1 MPLVSITY
9 KLNGIV
15 EVVVQI
21 VTVSHKFQV
30 VIPNAIRDSLNI
42 RPGQKIQA
50 IAYSGHVEFIPIRDI
65 KELLG
70 SLKGMDVSDPREHE
84 DRV

>member
-30 VIPNAIRDSLNI
+30 VIPKAIRDSLNI